1 MKQEIERLR
10 EEIRGHEYRYYVENA
25 PTISDQEFDAM
36 MHQLM
41 NLEAENPDC
50 FDPNSPTQ
58 RVGSDLA
65 QSGFEQVEHRYPML
79 SLGNTYSEGEV
90 REWYNRVLKEL
101 GIRNEELGVEVV
113 CELKFDGTSISLWYE
128 NGELMRAVTRGDGVR
143 GDDVTRNVR
152 TIKNIP
158 LKITDNRLQITGSVE
173 FRGEILLPWKEFE
186 RLNAERERDGEAL
199 FANPRNAA
207 SGTLKLQ
214 NSRTVAKRNLIA
226 QVYNVQFDRTQDIL
240 TENIVSHGI
249 SSPKAQ
255 RPLVHGTHG
264 NAVASPAEN
273 SNTISLN
280 THYGALQWAKALGM
294 PVSDTTRVCK
304 SIDEVME
311 FIAYWDVERKNLPVA
326 TDGIV
331 LKINSLNLQKNLGFT
346 AKSPRWAIAY
356 KFQAERALTRLN
368 SVSYQVGRTGAIT
381 PVANLEP
388 VQLSG
393 TVVRRASLH
402 NADIIE
408 ALDLHVGDMVYVEK
422 GGEII
427 PKITEVDNSQRKED
441 AERVVFI
448 DKCPECGT
456 ELVRIEGEAAHYCPN
471 ETGCPPQQKGK
482 IEHFVSRKAMN
493 IDGLGSETIAMLYDR
508 GLIHDVAD
516 LYALT
521 IGKLARMER
530 LGEKSAQNIVDAV
543 QKSKE
548 VPFERVLFALGIR
561 YVGETVAKKLA
572 AAFGSMQA
580 LSVAKREEL
589 IAVDEIGE
597 RIADSIISYFDDM
610 RNMQL
615 VERLQ
620 NFGVKMEGKVARAEL
635 SNKLE
640 GLTIVIS
647 GTFEH
652 HSRDEYKAMIEAHG
666 GKNGSGV
673 TSKTSMLLAGANMGP
688 AKLEK
693 AEKLG
698 VKIIS
703 EAEFLEMINE

>member
-25 PTISDQEFDAM
+25 PTISDQDFDAL
-36 MHQLM
+36 MHQLIK
-41 NLEAENPDC
+41 LEAENPDC

-90 REWYNRVLKEL
+90 REWYNRVCKD
-101 GIRNEELGVEVV
+101 LGVNNNSQFIEVV

-128 NGELMRAVTRGDGVR
+128 DGELVRAVTRGDGVR

-158 LKITDNRLQITGSVE
+158 LKITDNRLQITDSVE

-186 RLNAERERDGEAL
+186 RLNAEREREGEAL

-226 QVYNVQFDRTQDIL
+226 QVYNVQITDNREQ
-240 TENIVSHGI
+240 S
-249 SSPKAQ
+249 
-255 RPLVHGTHG
+255 
-264 NAVASPAEN
+264 VANEVTPN
-273 SNTISLN
+273 LN
-280 THYGALQWAKALGM
+280 THYGALQWAKQLGM
-294 PVSDTTRVCK
+294 PVSDTTKVCK

-331 LKINSLNLQKNLGFT
+331 LKVNDLNLQKNLGFT

-393 TVVRRASLH
+393 TVVKRASLH
-402 NADIIE
+402 NADII
-408 ALDLHVGDMVYVEK
+408 AGLDLHVGDMVYVEK

-427 PKITEVDNSQRKED
+427 PKITEVDSSQRKED

-516 LYALT
+516 LYTLT
-521 IGKLARMER
+521 VGKLARMER
-530 LGEKSAQNIVDAV
+530 LGEKSAQNILEAV
-543 QKSKE
+543 HKSTE

-580 LSVAKREEL
+580 LSIAKREEL
-589 IAVDEIGE
+589 MAIDEIGE
-597 RIADSIISYFDDM
+597 RIADSLIEYFDDM

-615 VERLQ
+615 IERLQ
-620 NFGVKMEGKVARAEL
+620 NFGVKMEGRVTRAEL

-673 TSKTSMLLAGANMGP
+673 TSKTSLLLAGANMGP

-698 VKIIS
+698 VKIVS
-703 EAEFLEMINE
+703 EAEFLEMVK

>member
-25 PTISDQEFDAM
+25 PTISDQEFDAL
-36 MHQLM
+36 MHQLIK
-41 NLEAENPDC
+41 LEAENPDC

-90 REWYNRVLKEL
+90 REWYNRVCKD
-101 GIRNEELGVEVV
+101 LGVNNNSQFIEVV

-128 NGELMRAVTRGDGVR
+128 DGELVRAVTRGDGVR

-158 LKITDNRLQITGSVE
+158 LKITDNRVQITDTIDDASFIE

-186 RLNAERERDGEAL
+186 RLNVEREREGEAL

-226 QVYNVQFDRTQDIL
+226 QIYNVQITDNREKSVGDGVTA
-240 TENIVSHGI
+240 N
-249 SSPKAQ
+249 
-255 RPLVHGTHG
+255 
-264 NAVASPAEN
+264 
-273 SNTISLN
+273 LN
-280 THYGALQWAKALGM
+280 THYGTLQWAKQLGM

-331 LKINSLNLQKNLGFT
+331 LKVNDLNLQKNLGFT

-393 TVVRRASLH
+393 TIVKRASLH
-402 NADIIE
+402 NADII
-408 ALDLHVGDMVYVEK
+408 AGLDLHIGDMVYVEK

-427 PKITEVDNSQRKED
+427 PKITEVDSSQRKED

-456 ELVRIEGEAAHYCPN
+456 ELVRIDGEAAHYCPN
-471 ETGCPPQQKGK
+471 ETGCPPQQKGR

-493 IDGLGSETIAMLYDR
+493 IDGLGSETIAMLYDK
-508 GLIHDVAD
+508 GLIHDAAD
-516 LYALT
+516 LYTLT

-530 LGEKSAQNIVDAV
+530 LGEKSAQNIVEAV
-543 QKSKE
+543 QKSTE

-597 RIADSIISYFDDM
+597 RIADSLIEYFDDM

-615 VERLQ
+615 IERLQ
-620 NFGVKMEGKVARAEL
+620 NFGVKMEGRVARAEL
-635 SNKLE
+635 SNRLE

-647 GTFEH
+647 GTFEQ

-673 TSKTSMLLAGANMGP
+673 TSKTSLLLAGANMGP

-693 AEKLG
+693 AGKLG
-698 VKIIS
+698 VKIVS
-703 EAEFLEMINE
+703 EAEFLEMVNV

>member
-10 EEIRGHEYRYYVENA
+10 EEIRRHEYRYYVENA
-25 PTISDQEFDAM
+25 PTISDQEFDAL
-36 MHQLM
+36 MHQLIK
-41 NLEAENPDC
+41 LEAENPDC

-65 QSGFEQVEHRYPML
+65 NGGFEQVEHRYPML

-90 REWYNRVLKEL
+90 REWYNRALKEL
-101 GIRNEELGVEVV
+101 GVRSEELGVEVV

-128 NGELMRAVTRGDGVR
+128 DGELVRAVTRGDGVR

-158 LKITDNRLQITGSVE
+158 LKLGVRSEELGVNSVE

-226 QVYNVQFDRTQDIL
+226 QIYNVQITDDRLQDADSQL
-240 TENIVSHGI
+240 STFNFQLS
-249 SSPKAQ
+249 
-255 RPLVHGTHG
+255 
-264 NAVASPAEN
+264 
-273 SNTISLN
+273 

-408 ALDLHVGDMVYVEK
+408 ALDLHIGDMVYVEK

-427 PKITEVDNSQRKED
+427 PKITEVDNSQRQED

-456 ELVRIEGEAAHYCPN
+456 ELVRVEGEAAHYCPN

-482 IEHFVSRKAMN
+482 LEHFVSRKAMN

-516 LYALT
+516 LYTLT
-521 IGKLARMER
+521 IGKLARMDR

-543 QKSKE
+543 EKSKE

-580 LSVAKREEL
+580 LSIAKREEL
-589 IAVDEIGE
+589 MAVDEIGE

-615 VERLQ
+615 VERLAS
-620 NFGVKMEGKVARAEL
+620 FGVKMEGKVARAEL

-640 GLTIVIS
+640 GLTVVIS

-673 TSKTSMLLAGANMGP
+673 TSKTSLLLAGANMGP

>member
-10 EEIRGHEYRYYVENA
+10 EDIRGHEYRYYVENA
-25 PTISDQEFDAM
+25 PTISDQEFDAL
-36 MHQLM
+36 MHQLIK
-41 NLEAENPDC
+41 LEAENPDC

-90 REWYNRVLKEL
+90 REWYNRVCKD
-101 GIRNEELGVEVV
+101 LGVNNNSQFIEVV

-128 NGELMRAVTRGDGVR
+128 NGELVRAVTRGDGVR

-158 LKITDNRLQITGSVE
+158 LKLTHNNVSQLSIRNSQLNVE

-186 RLNAERERDGEAL
+186 RLNVEREREGEAL

-226 QVYNVQFDRTQDIL
+226 QIYNVQITDNREQ
-240 TENIVSHGI
+240 S
-249 SSPKAQ
+249 
-255 RPLVHGTHG
+255 
-264 NAVASPAEN
+264 VANEVTPN
-273 SNTISLN
+273 LN
-280 THYGALQWAKALGM
+280 THYGTLQWAKQLGM
-294 PVSDTTRVCK
+294 PVSDTTKVCK

-331 LKINSLNLQKNLGFT
+331 LKVNDLNLQKNLGFT

-393 TVVRRASLH
+393 TVVKRASLH

-408 ALDLHVGDMVYVEK
+408 GLDLHVGDMVYVEK

-427 PKITEVDNSQRKED
+427 PKITEVDSSQRKED

-493 IDGLGSETIAMLYDR
+493 IDGLGSETIAMLYDK
-508 GLIHDVAD
+508 GLIHDAAD
-516 LYALT
+516 LYTLT

-530 LGEKSAQNIVDAV
+530 LGEKSAQNIIEAV
-543 QKSKE
+543 QKSTE

-597 RIADSIISYFDDM
+597 RIADSLIEYFDDM

-615 VERLQ
+615 IERLQ
-620 NFGVKMEGKVARAEL
+620 NFGVKMEGRVARAEL

-647 GTFEH
+647 GTFEQ

-666 GKNGSGV
+666 GKNGGGV
-673 TSKTSMLLAGANMGP
+673 TSKTSLLLAGANMGP

-698 VKIIS
+698 VKIVS
-703 EAEFLEMINE
+703 EAEFLEMVNV

>member
-10 EEIRGHEYRYYVENA
+10 DEIRKHEYRYYVENA
-25 PTISDQEFDAM
+25 PVITDQEFDAL
-36 MHQLM
+36 MHR
-41 NLEAENPDC
+41 LEDLEREYPDF
-50 FDPNSPTQ
+50 FDVNSPTQ

-65 QSGFEQVEHRYPML
+65 QSGFEQVEHREPML

-90 REWYNRVLKEL
+90 RDWYGRVARGL
-101 GIRNEELGVEVV
+101 GREDIEVV

-128 NGELMRAVTRGDGVR
+128 NGELLRAVTRGDGRR

-158 LKITDNRLQITGSVE
+158 LKLATDGAQAAEGLNVE

-186 RLNAERERDGEAL
+186 RLNAERERDGEPL

-214 NSRTVAKRNLIA
+214 NSKLVAHRGLMA
-226 QVYNVQFDRTQDIL
+226 QVYN
-240 TENIVSHGI
+240 I
-249 SSPKAQ
+249 SSRQSAGDGQ
-255 RPLVHGTHG
+255 RSTHD
-264 NAVASPAEN
+264 AS
-273 SNTISLN
+273 
-280 THYGALQWAKALGM
+280 LQWAKQLGM
-294 PVSDTTRVCK
+294 PVSDTTRVCGT
-304 SIDEVME
+304 IDEVMD

-331 LKINSLNLQKNLGFT
+331 LKVNDIEAQRELGFT

-356 KFQAERALTRLN
+356 KFQAERALTRLE
-368 SVSYQVGRTGAIT
+368 SVTYQVGRTGAVT
-381 PVANLEP
+381 PVANLEA

-393 TVVRRASLH
+393 TVVKRASLH
-402 NADIIE
+402 NADII
-408 ALDLHVGDMVYVEK
+408 AGLDLHIGDMVYVEK

-427 PKITEVDNSQRKED
+427 PKITDVEVDNRAAD

-456 ELVRIEGEAAHYCPN
+456 PLVRIEGEAAHYCPN
-471 ETGCPPQQKGK
+471 EMGCPPQQKGK

-493 IDGLGSETIAMLYDR
+493 IDGLGEETVAMLYDR
-508 GLIHDVAD
+508 GLIRDVAD
-516 LYALT
+516 IYALT
-521 IGKLARMER
+521 VGKLARMER
-530 LGEKSAQNIVDAV
+530 LGEKSAQNIVEAV
-543 QKSKE
+543 KKSTE

-572 AAFGSMQA
+572 AAFGSMSA
-580 LSVAKREEL
+580 LAEARLEQL
-589 IAVDEIGE
+589 LAVDEIGE
-597 RIADSIISYFDDM
+597 RIAESVIRYFDDM
-610 RNMQL
+610 NNMQL
-615 VERLQ
+615 IERLS
-620 NFGVKMEGKVARAEL
+620 NFGVKMVGEAKAEQL
-635 SNKLE
+635 SNCLE
-640 GLTIVIS
+640 GMTVVIS
-647 GTFEH
+647 GTFEM

-673 TSKTSMLLAGANMGP
+673 TSKTSLLLAGANMGP

-703 EAEFLEMINE
+703 EEEFLEIINA

>member
-25 PTISDQEFDAM
+25 PTISDQEFDAL
-36 MHQLM
+36 MHQLIK
-41 NLEAENPDC
+41 LEAENPDC

-90 REWYNRVLKEL
+90 RDWYNRVCKD
-101 GIRNEELGVEVV
+101 LGVNNNSQFIEVV

-128 NGELMRAVTRGDGVR
+128 NGELVRAVTRGDGVR

-158 LKITDNRLQITGSVE
+158 LKITDNRLQITDSVE

-226 QVYNVQFDRTQDIL
+226 QVYN
-240 TENIVSHGI
+240 
-249 SSPKAQ
+249 AQ
-255 RPLVHGTHG
+255 ITDYRLQITDNREKSVGDGVTA
-264 NAVASPAEN
+264 N
-273 SNTISLN
+273 LN
-280 THYGALQWAKALGM
+280 THYGALQWAKQLGM
-294 PVSDTTRVCK
+294 PVSDTTKVCK

-331 LKINSLNLQKNLGFT
+331 LKVNDLNLQKNLGFT

-393 TVVRRASLH
+393 TVVKRASLH
-402 NADIIE
+402 NADII
-408 ALDLHVGDMVYVEK
+408 AGLDLHVGDMVYVEK

-427 PKITEVDNSQRKED
+427 PKITEVDSSQRKED

-493 IDGLGSETIAMLYDR
+493 IDGLGSETIAMLYDK
-508 GLIHDVAD
+508 GLIHDAAD
-516 LYALT
+516 LYTLT

-530 LGEKSAQNIVDAV
+530 LGEKSAQNIVEAV
-543 QKSKE
+543 QKSTE

-597 RIADSIISYFDDM
+597 RIADSLIEYFDDM

-620 NFGVKMEGKVARAEL
+620 NFGVKMEGRVARAEL

-647 GTFEH
+647 GMFEQ

-673 TSKTSMLLAGANMGP
+673 TSKTSLLLAGANMGP

-698 VKIIS
+698 VKIVS
-703 EAEFLEMINE
+703 EAEFLNIITD

>member
-25 PTISDQEFDAM
+25 PTISDQDFDAL
-36 MHQLM
+36 MHQLIK
-41 NLEAENPDC
+41 LEAENPDC

-90 REWYNRVLKEL
+90 REWYNRVCKD
-101 GIRNEELGVEVV
+101 LGVNNNSQFIEVV

-128 NGELMRAVTRGDGVR
+128 DGELVRAVTRGDGVR

-158 LKITDNRLQITGSVE
+158 LKITDNRLQITDSVE

-186 RLNAERERDGEAL
+186 RLNAEREREGEAL

-226 QVYNVQFDRTQDIL
+226 QVYNVQITDNREQ
-240 TENIVSHGI
+240 S
-249 SSPKAQ
+249 
-255 RPLVHGTHG
+255 
-264 NAVASPAEN
+264 VANEVIPN
-273 SNTISLN
+273 LN
-280 THYGALQWAKALGM
+280 THYGALQWAKQLGM
-294 PVSDTTRVCK
+294 PVSDTTKVCK

-331 LKINSLNLQKNLGFT
+331 LKVNDLNLQKNLGFT

-393 TVVRRASLH
+393 TVVKRASLH
-402 NADIIE
+402 NADII
-408 ALDLHVGDMVYVEK
+408 AGLDLHVGDMVYVEK

-427 PKITEVDNSQRKED
+427 PKITEVDSSQRKED

-516 LYALT
+516 LYTLT
-521 IGKLARMER
+521 VGKLARMER
-530 LGEKSAQNIVDAV
+530 LGEKSAQNILEAV
-543 QKSKE
+543 HKSTE

-580 LSVAKREEL
+580 LSIAKREEL
-589 IAVDEIGE
+589 MAIDEIGE
-597 RIADSIISYFDDM
+597 RIADSLIEYFDDM

-615 VERLQ
+615 IERLQ
-620 NFGVKMEGKVARAEL
+620 NFGVKMEGRVTRAEL

-673 TSKTSMLLAGANMGP
+673 TSKTSLLLAGANMGP

-698 VKIIS
+698 VKIVS
-703 EAEFLEMINE
+703 EAEFLEMVK

>member
-25 PTISDQEFDAM
+25 PTISDQEFDAL
-36 MHQLM
+36 MHQLIK
-41 NLEAENPDC
+41 LEAENPDC

-90 REWYNRVLKEL
+90 RDWYNRVCKD
-101 GIRNEELGVEVV
+101 LGVNNNSQFIEVV

-128 NGELMRAVTRGDGVR
+128 NGELVRAVTRGDGVR

-158 LKITDNRLQITGSVE
+158 LKITDNRLQITDSVE

-186 RLNAERERDGEAL
+186 RLNAERERDGESL

-226 QVYNVQFDRTQDIL
+226 QMYNVQITDYRLQITDNKEKSVGDGV
-240 TENIVSHGI
+240 TAN
-249 SSPKAQ
+249 
-255 RPLVHGTHG
+255 
-264 NAVASPAEN
+264 
-273 SNTISLN
+273 LN
-280 THYGALQWAKALGM
+280 THYGTLQWAKQLGM
-294 PVSDTTRVCK
+294 PVSDTTKVCK

-311 FIAYWDVERKNLPVA
+311 FIAYWDVERKNLLVA

-331 LKINSLNLQKNLGFT
+331 LKVNDLNLQKNLGFT

-393 TVVRRASLH
+393 TVVKRASLH
-402 NADIIE
+402 NADII
-408 ALDLHVGDMVYVEK
+408 AGLDLHVGDMVYVEK

-427 PKITEVDNSQRKED
+427 PKITEVDSSQRKED

-471 ETGCPPQQKGK
+471 EIGCPPQQKGK

-493 IDGLGSETIAMLYDR
+493 IDGLGSETIAMLYDK
-508 GLIHDVAD
+508 GLIHDAAD
-516 LYALT
+516 LYTLT

-530 LGEKSAQNIVDAV
+530 LGEKSAQNIVEAV
-543 QKSKE
+543 QKSTE

-572 AAFGSMQA
+572 TAFGSMQA

-597 RIADSIISYFDDM
+597 RIADSLIEYFDDM

-615 VERLQ
+615 IERLQ
-620 NFGVKMEGKVARAEL
+620 NFGVKMEGRVARAEL
-635 SNKLE
+635 SNRLE

-647 GTFEH
+647 GTFEQ

-673 TSKTSMLLAGANMGP
+673 TSKTSLLLAGANMGP

-698 VKIIS
+698 VKIVS
-703 EAEFLEMINE
+703 EAEFLEMVK

>member
-25 PTISDQEFDAM
+25 PTISDQEFDAL
-36 MHQLM
+36 MHQLIK
-41 NLEAENPDC
+41 LEAENPDC

-90 REWYNRVLKEL
+90 REWYNRVCKD
-101 GIRNEELGVEVV
+101 LGVNNNSQFIEVV
-113 CELKFDGTSISLWYE
+113 CELKFDGTSISLWYKD
-128 NGELMRAVTRGDGVR
+128 GELVRAVTRGDGVR

-158 LKITDNRLQITGSVE
+158 LKITDNRLQIIDSVE

-186 RLNAERERDGEAL
+186 RLNAEREREGEAL

-226 QVYNVQFDRTQDIL
+226 QVYNVQITDNREQ
-240 TENIVSHGI
+240 S
-249 SSPKAQ
+249 
-255 RPLVHGTHG
+255 
-264 NAVASPAEN
+264 VANEVTPN
-273 SNTISLN
+273 LN
-280 THYGALQWAKALGM
+280 THYGALQWAKQLGM
-294 PVSDTTRVCK
+294 PVSDTTKVCK

-331 LKINSLNLQKNLGFT
+331 LKVNDLNLQKNLGFT

-393 TVVRRASLH
+393 TVVKRASLH
-402 NADIIE
+402 NADII
-408 ALDLHVGDMVYVEK
+408 AGLDLHVGDMVYVEK

-427 PKITEVDNSQRKED
+427 PKITEVDSSQRKED

-493 IDGLGSETIAMLYDR
+493 IVGL
-508 GLIHDVAD
+508 
-516 LYALT
+516 
-521 IGKLARMER
+521 
-530 LGEKSAQNIVDAV
+530 
-543 QKSKE
+543 
-548 VPFERVLFALGIR
+548 
-561 YVGETVAKKLA
+561 
-572 AAFGSMQA
+572 
-580 LSVAKREEL
+580 
-589 IAVDEIGE
+589 
-597 RIADSIISYFDDM
+597 
-610 RNMQL
+610 
-615 VERLQ
+615 
-620 NFGVKMEGKVARAEL
+620 
-635 SNKLE
+635 
-640 GLTIVIS
+640 
-647 GTFEH
+647 
-652 HSRDEYKAMIEAHG
+652 
-666 GKNGSGV
+666 
-673 TSKTSMLLAGANMGP
+673 
-688 AKLEK
+688 
-693 AEKLG
+693 
-698 VKIIS
+698 
-703 EAEFLEMINE
+703 